1 MTEPLEAVAPAPE
14 RPTPQSGHRRRE
26 ILIFVLCLAVM
37 VVGGLAAAGIFST
50 ASPSPRQHP
59 ARSAEQRAFDRL
71 QRREAARLPAI
82 QALLRHR
89 SQAILDHNRNQ
100 FVSTLDPRSPGFRRR
115 QERMFHNLRRV
126 RFAGWSYTFGGTGS
140 EAPAKARH
148 RYRAPTWI
156 PADLHVHYRLAGFDA
171 HSTYLPQYPT
181 FVDRGGHWY
190 LASFSDLRHEVSAT
204 DIWDYAPVHV
214 IRRPGVLVLGPASEL
229 TTMATVAGQMRAAIP
244 KVNAVWGRHWSRRVV
259 VVVPSTQ
266 HEMALITRD
275 NQNLD
280 QIAALT
286 SSEFTTTGSGQAPVG
301 DRVTINPTNWP
312 TFGSLGASIVLTHE
326 LTHVAT
332 RAETGSQTPKW
343 LSEGFADYVGF
354 RNSGVPTSLVAAE
367 LSGRIHSGH
376 PDRRLPTD
384 RAFRGGAPLLPEAYE
399 SSWLAC
405 RYLAEHYGQGK
416 LVKFYR
422 AVGDSDA
429 ERHEAVTAALQQVF
443 GLSLQEFVTAW
454 RGYVTAQL
462 G

>member
-1 MTEPLEAVAPAPE
+1 VTEPLEAVAPAPE

-286 SSEFTTTGSGQAPVG
+286 SSEFTTSAAGQAPVG
-301 DRVTINPTNWP
+301 DRVTLNPANWP
-312 TFGSLGASIVLTHE
+312 TFGSLGSSIVLSHE

-332 RAETGSQTPKW
+332 RADTGPQTPKW

-354 RNSGVPTSLVAAE
+354 LDTGVPLSVGAAE
-367 LSGRIHSGH
+367 LGGRLRAGH
-376 PDRRLPTD
+376 HLTRLPTNRD
-384 RAFRGGAPLLPEAYE
+384 FRGGNALLSEAYE
-399 SSWLAC
+399 SAWLAC
-405 RYLAEHYGQGK
+405 HYIADHYGQGK
-416 LVKFYR
+416 LVRFYR
-422 AVGDSDA
+422 AVGSSSQGPKV
-429 ERHEAVTAALQQVF
+429 AVAGALHRLFHLTPQRFTALWH
-443 GLSLQEFVTAW
+443 GFVS
-454 RGYVTAQL
+454 AQL
-462 G
+462 A